1 MSSHGSS
8 NTGSKT
14 ATGMASQIKTP
25 ANAGIGEDK
34 PKIFDAQGSIGK
46 QFTDE
51 GAIGGTAQKVGGP
64 LDKEGMIGKQFTKD
78 GSIGGSVQSSLGGQS
93 GRSN

>member
-14 ATGMASQIKTP
+14 ATGTASAVTTP

-34 PKIFDAQGSIGK
+34 PRAFDAQGTIGK
-46 QFTDE
+46 QFTE
-51 GAIGGTAQKVGGP
+51 QGALGGAAQKIGGP
-64 LDKEGMIGKQFTKD
+64 LDREGMIGKQFTAE
-78 GSIGGSVQSSLGGQS
+78 GSIGGSVQSAMGGTK
-93 GRSN
+93 GKSN

>member
-14 ATGMASQIKTP
+14 STGTASAIKTP

-34 PKIFDAQGSIGK
+34 PRVFDSHGYIGK
-46 QFTDE
+46 QFTE
-51 GAIGGTAQKVGGP
+51 QGALGGAAQKIGGP
-64 LDKEGMIGKQFTKD
+64 LDKEGMIGKQFTTE
-78 GSIGGSVQSSLGGQS
+78 GSIGGSMQSSMGGTK